1 VELLCDIVVVRWV
14 VFYFFF
20 CFLFLLIT
28 RQRRVLR
35 RRPVLSSDVT
45 ATFTR
50 HFPNEEARLFSPL
63 SMVVTVH
70 TFRRR
75 RPRPESKR
83 GGKGHVFLF
92 ARRENKVRSEDVTK
106 EFKSVFWIKCV
117 RAATRSS

>member
-1 VELLCDIVVVRWV
+1 LCDIVVVRWV

-75 RPRPESKR
+75 RRPRPESKR

>member
-1 VELLCDIVVVRWV
+1 
-14 VFYFFF
+14 
-20 CFLFLLIT
+20 
-28 RQRRVLR
+28 LR

-50 HFPNEEARLFSPL
+50 HFPNEEARKMFSSL

-92 ARRENKVRSEDVTK
+92 ARVHKVRSEDVTK
-106 EFKSVFWIKCV
+106 EFVVFFG
-117 RAATRSS
+117 

>member
-1 VELLCDIVVVRWV
+1 V
-14 VFYFFF
+14 
-20 CFLFLLIT
+20 
-28 RQRRVLR
+28 R

-50 HFPNEEARLFSPL
+50 HFPNEEARLFSSL

-92 ARRENKVRSEDVTK
+92 ARVHKVRSEDVTK
-106 EFKSVFWIKCV
+106 EFVVFFG
-117 RAATRSS
+117 

>member
-1 VELLCDIVVVRWV
+1 
-14 VFYFFF
+14 
-20 CFLFLLIT
+20 
-28 RQRRVLR
+28 LR

-70 TFRRR
+70 TFRRH
-75 RPRPESKR
+75 RPQSPESKR